1 MWKCAC
7 WHFVKWKTVLQPRD
21 LFPVALTWT
30 SKWEKVKCLHAATTA
45 EQVWSSQKENGV
57 QVVCTNLPNQ
67 GLYGIMIWFP
77 RCSIF
82 RKAFDVQAVHMQR
95 LNFEPTSCPLFFF
108 FGRLYFKP
116 LLQNFAPYVASS
128 KSLLVTCFSAWT
140 GTCRDR
146 CLLSFEPLVFF
157 YWLLL
162 GCLWPK
168 CHPPFVHTL
177 DMHLA

>member
-1 MWKCAC
+1 MFAC
-7 WHFVKWKTVLQPRD
+7 SYYSWASMVFTKREWS
-21 LFPVALTWT
+21 AG
-30 SKWEKVKCLHAATTA
+30 CLHKPTKSGFVWHYDLISKVQHLQESIWCSSSPHAALELRTHIM
-45 EQVWSSQKENGV
+45 SS
-57 QVVCTNLPNQ
+57 
-67 GLYGIMIWFP
+67 F
-77 RCSIF
+77 
-82 RKAFDVQAVHMQR
+82 
-95 LNFEPTSCPLFFF
+95 FFF